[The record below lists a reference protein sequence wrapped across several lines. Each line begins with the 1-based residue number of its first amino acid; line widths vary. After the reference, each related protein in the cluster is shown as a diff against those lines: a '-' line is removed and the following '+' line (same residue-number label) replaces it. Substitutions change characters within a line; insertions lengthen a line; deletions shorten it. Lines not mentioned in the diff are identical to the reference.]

1 MNIKNARG
9 PGDGRRG
16 RWYPAVLK
24 VHLGPLVSDSPASP
38 DPSSSG
44 TNTFLA
50 GYRNRIMYWFAI
62 IAAVGVTPFA
72 VSSLLARHFTLGGAI
87 LTVVIL
93 LAIDAI
99 AIHNRRHPP
108 IPFQLL
114 LLPLAV
120 SVGISLAT
128 QGVYGALWCYPMVLF
143 CYFVLSW
150 RWAISCSLVLLA
162 AFTPLVYHFID
173 PGVAIRFGVT
183 LAVTIVGINVITR
196 IITDLQAQLV
206 GQIITDPLTG
216 AFNRRHM
223 NMSLADAI
231 ERHRRTGATASVL
244 IIDIDHF
251 KRVNDDFGHPV
262 GDKVLKGMVALIQ
275 QKSRKLDR
283 LFRMGG
289 EEFLLFLPDTKAND
303 AVKRAENLRQDLA
316 DAPLLAQRPVT
327 ASIGVSEIA
336 DDTVFDTWVSRADQA
351 LYKAKQG
358 GRNRV
363 VCAETP
369 PSAAADSDAA
379 E

>member
-1 MNIKNARG
+1 
-9 PGDGRRG
+9 
-16 RWYPAVLK
+16 
-24 VHLGPLVSDSPASP
+24 VSNPSASP
-38 DPSSSG
+38 VLSSPGSD
-44 TNTFLA
+44 TFLA

-62 IAAVGVTPFA
+62 IAAVGVSPFA
-72 VSSLLARHFTLGGAI
+72 VNNLLDRHFFLGGSI

-99 AIHNRRHPP
+99 AIHERRRPP

-114 LLPLAV
+114 LIPLAV
-120 SVGISLAT
+120 SVSISLAT
-128 QGVYGALWCYPMVLF
+128 EGVYGAMWCYPMVLF

-150 RWAISCSLVLLA
+150 RWAISCSLLLLCV
-162 AFTPLVYHFID
+162 FTPLVYHFVD

-183 LAVTIVGINVITR
+183 LAVTMVGINVITH
-196 IITDLQAQLV
+196 IITDLQTQLV
-206 GQIITDPLTG
+206 SQIITDPLTG

-223 NMSLADAI
+223 NMSLAEAI

-262 GDKVLKGMVALIQ
+262 GDKVLKGMVALIL
-275 QKSRKLDR
+275 QKTRKLDR

-289 EEFLLFLPDTKAND
+289 EEFLLFLPDTKASD
-303 AVKRAENLRQDLA
+303 AMKRAENLRQDLA
-316 DAPLLAQRPVT
+316 AAPLLVQRPVT

-363 VCAETP
+363 VCADTSP
-369 PSAAADSDAA
+369 DPTAASDVP
-379 E
+379 EQLVS